1 MSSQLVPVICYFQDS
16 TESAIG
22 CSNRRL
28 GEKKKE
34 RTLSGCADSCSAST
48 PISSLQP
55 AILDS
60 LPEKREVSRPPKSN
74 DGIASSQEEDDST
87 EDDDAKGSVD
97 VYTIGWLS

>member
-1 MSSQLVPVICYFQDS
+1 MLD
-16 TESAIG
+16 
-22 CSNRRL
+22 RRTTCR
-28 GEKKKE
+28 KKE

-48 PISSLQP
+48 PVSSLRP

-60 LPEKREVSRPPKSN
+60 LPEKQEVSRPPKSD
-74 DGIASSQEEDDST
+74 DGIEQSQEKDDST